1 MPKIFKKPPTA
12 CEIAARATRGEN
24 ISAYFTNKFTVVR
37 LVRKPV
43 NKKFPSR
50 ALDEGR
56 AGKTQRR
63 SKTY

>member
-37 LVRKPV
+37 PVRKPV
-43 NKKFPSR
+43 NKKLLSR
-50 ALDEGR
+50 ALEEGH
-56 AGKTQRR
+56 A
-63 SKTY
+63 SKP